1 MASSFEDT
9 WDDILRDLF
18 FKDYTNLEMQTKLHY
33 KGISMSSRSIK
44 RHLRRLGLRQRGR
57 WSTQEIVTAIQEEI
71 KGSGQNL
78 GYRSLTKRLL
88 TKHGM
93 AVGRKSVSS
102 ILRQIDPKGVEL
114 RTHHCLIRRTYYNK
128 GPNFLVHIDGYD
140 KLKPFGLAIH
150 GAICG
155 FSRRV
160 LWLKVARTNNDPRV
174 VASYFL
180 EFVEEINGVP
190 RCIRADGGTENGSVE
205 DMQKALRWYDDDD
218 MSGEKSVIIGSSTSN
233 QRIERWWRSMRQM
246 GIGFW
251 IDFFKD
257 LEYQGLF
264 SNAIEMH
271 IECLRFCFTKI
282 IQQELNQI
290 RHDWNHHNIRMT
302 SRQPEE
308 CPSGKPEMMYLHPEL
323 YGTVDYKF
331 SVKLSDVESLK
342 SFCSYPSCYGCIEE
356 MKEHF
361 TSILLEG
368 RRSEPINS
376 EDAKEL
382 FQWMLQKI

>member
-1 MASSFEDT
+1 MIFICYGNIDT
-9 WDDILRDLF
+9 RDDILRDLF

-57 WSTQEIVTAIQEEI
+57 WSTQEIVTAIQEER

-102 ILRQIDPKGVEL
+102 ILRQIDPNGVEL

-128 GPNFLVHIDGYD
+128 GPNFLVHIDG
-140 KLKPFGLAIH
+140 
-150 GAICG
+150 

-180 EFVEEINGVP
+180 DFVEEIHGVP
-190 RCIRADGGTENGSVE
+190 RCILT
-205 DMQKALRWYDDDD
+205 
-218 MSGEKSVIIGSSTSN
+218 
-233 QRIERWWRSMRQM
+233 
-246 GIGFW
+246 
-251 IDFFKD
+251 
-257 LEYQGLF
+257 
-264 SNAIEMH
+264 
-271 IECLRFCFTKI
+271 
-282 IQQELNQI
+282 
-290 RHDWNHHNIRMT
+290 
-302 SRQPEE
+302 RQPEE

-342 SFCSYPSCYGCIEE
+342 SFCSYPSCYGCTEE

>member
-1 MASSFEDT
+1 MASSFEE
-9 WDDILRDLF
+9 R
-18 FKDYTNLEMQTKLHY
+18 
-33 KGISMSSRSIK
+33 
-44 RHLRRLGLRQRGR
+44 
-57 WSTQEIVTAIQEEI
+57 

-190 RCIRADGGTENGSVE
+190 RCILT
-205 DMQKALRWYDDDD
+205 
-218 MSGEKSVIIGSSTSN
+218 
-233 QRIERWWRSMRQM
+233 
-246 GIGFW
+246 
-251 IDFFKD
+251 
-257 LEYQGLF
+257 
-264 SNAIEMH
+264 
-271 IECLRFCFTKI
+271 
-282 IQQELNQI
+282 
-290 RHDWNHHNIRMT
+290 
-302 SRQPEE
+302 RQPED
-308 CPSGKPEMMYLHPEL
+308 CRSGKPEMMYLHPEL
-323 YGTVDYKF
+323 YM
-331 SVKLSDVESLK
+331 KLSDVESLK
-342 SFCSYPSCYGCIEE
+342 SFCSYPSCYGCTEE
-356 MKEHF
+356 MKEHV

>member
-1 MASSFEDT
+1 MIFICYGNIDT
-9 WDDILRDLF
+9 RDDILRDLF

-57 WSTQEIVTAIQEEI
+57 WSTQEIVTAIQEER

-180 EFVEEINGVP
+180 DFVEEI
-190 RCIRADGGTENGSVE
+190 
-205 DMQKALRWYDDDD
+205 
-218 MSGEKSVIIGSSTSN
+218 
-233 QRIERWWRSMRQM
+233 
-246 GIGFW
+246 
-251 IDFFKD
+251 
-257 LEYQGLF
+257 
-264 SNAIEMH
+264 H
-271 IECLRFCFTKI
+271 
-282 IQQELNQI
+282 
-290 RHDWNHHNIRMT
+290 
-302 SRQPEE
+302 
-308 CPSGKPEMMYLHPEL
+308 
-323 YGTVDYKF
+323 GTVDYKF

-342 SFCSYPSCYGCIEE
+342 SFCSYPSCYGCTEE

>member
-1 MASSFEDT
+1 MGGGKGMYDT
-9 WDDILRDLF
+9 RDDILRDLF

-57 WSTQEIVTAIQEEI
+57 WSTQEIVTAIQEER

-180 EFVEEINGVP
+180 DFVEEIHVLFLNQNDLGVP
-190 RCIRADGGTENGSVE
+190 RCILT
-205 DMQKALRWYDDDD
+205 
-218 MSGEKSVIIGSSTSN
+218 
-233 QRIERWWRSMRQM
+233 
-246 GIGFW
+246 
-251 IDFFKD
+251 
-257 LEYQGLF
+257 
-264 SNAIEMH
+264 
-271 IECLRFCFTKI
+271 
-282 IQQELNQI
+282 
-290 RHDWNHHNIRMT
+290 
-302 SRQPEE
+302 RQPEE

-342 SFCSYPSCYGCIEE
+342 SFCSYPSCYGCTEE